1 LSQVPNAEPRTIFV
15 TGASGFIGGHVLRR
29 LIRSGKHRILC
40 LTRSSN
46 VASDRAGRD
55 RNVEW
60 ITGELGQ
67 AATYV
72 EALGQADAV
81 IHLAA
86 ATGAASTQRLREVNH
101 VGTLALLAACKDAA
115 AGKIVF
121 VSSIAVTGADV
132 AHYPYAQTKLAAEK
146 AVQDSGLDCVIVRP
160 TIVLGEGAPNW
171 RMLRKLSSLPV
182 VPLFGGGRAQVQPV
196 DVIDVARGLEWLAE
210 NRLESGGVVELG
222 GPEVL
227 PFAAFLARIRA
238 ACGRGGFR
246 GLSIPIAPAR
256 IALRMLKRILGDRS
270 PLGPGQLAPFINDGV
285 AEPNPVFDVLRP
297 GMRPLDE
304 LLQRIAHADRGK

>member
-1 LSQVPNAEPRTIFV
+1 MPNAESRTIFL
-15 TGASGFIGGHVLRR
+15 TGATGFIGGHVLGR
-29 LIRSGKHRILC
+29 LIRSGTNRILC

-72 EALGQADAV
+72 ESLGQADIV

-86 ATGAASTQRLREVNH
+86 ATGAASTQQLREVNC
-101 VGTLALLAACKDAA
+101 VGTQALLAACKVAA
-115 AGKIVF
+115 ARKIVF
-121 VSSIAVTGADV
+121 MSSIAVTGNDV

-146 AVQDSGLDCVIVRP
+146 VVQDSGLDCVIVRP

-171 RMLRKLSSLPV
+171 RMLRNLSCLPV
-182 VPLFGGGRAQVQPV
+182 VPLFGGARARVQPV
-196 DVIDVARGLEWLAE
+196 DVIDVARGLEWLTE
-210 NRLESGGVVELG
+210 NQLESGSVVEVG

-227 PFAAFLARIRA
+227 PFSAFLARIRA

-246 GLSIPIAPAR
+246 GLSIPIAPVR
-256 IALRMLKRILGDRS
+256 ITLKMLKRILGDRL
-270 PLGPGQLAPFINDGV
+270 PIGPGQLAPFINDGV

-304 LLQRIAHADRGK
+304 LLQSIAHADRGK

>member
-1 LSQVPNAEPRTIFV
+1 MPNAESRTIFL
-15 TGASGFIGGHVLRR
+15 TGATGFIGGHVLGR
-29 LIRSGKHRILC
+29 LIRSGTNRILC

-46 VASDRAGRD
+46 VPSDRAGRD

-72 EALGQADAV
+72 ESLGQADIV

-86 ATGAASTQRLREVNH
+86 ATGAASTQQLREVNY
-101 VGTLALLAACKDAA
+101 VGTQALLAACKVAA
-115 AGKIVF
+115 ARKIVF
-121 VSSIAVTGADV
+121 MSSIAVTGNDV

-146 AVQDSGLDCVIVRP
+146 VVQDSGLDCVIVRP

-171 RMLRKLSSLPV
+171 RMLRNLSCLPV
-182 VPLFGGGRAQVQPV
+182 VPLFGGARARVQPV
-196 DVIDVARGLEWLAE
+196 DVIDVARGLEWLTE
-210 NRLESGGVVELG
+210 NQLESGSVVEVG

-227 PFAAFLARIRA
+227 PFSAFLARIRA
-238 ACGRGGFR
+238 ACGRGGFP
-246 GLSIPIAPAR
+246 GLSIPIAPVR
-256 IALRMLKRILGDRS
+256 ITLKMLKRILGDRL
-270 PLGPGQLAPFINDGV
+270 PIGPGQLAPFINDGV

-304 LLQRIAHADRGK
+304 LLQSIAHADRGK